1 MKKILFLFLIS
12 FAFLSCSNN
21 NQTADISFSFSRN
34 ILENQDTATE
44 AETEL
49 NISCKITGPSVNQIK
64 SQKITT
70 QKEVFF
76 SFGEIPLD
84 TSVIVEVNVVNT
96 KNIRLYSGRQTL
108 TIKQGDNPV
117 TVNLD
122 KVTDGANLSI
132 DGIKGIQ
139 FKFDKPDGSE
149 DGAPTTEIISFS
161 TDELK
166 NGIITAT
173 TTILTEENTEI
184 TNNLKYFYYLNGE
197 KLNRNKE
204 NSNTITIIP
213 TDPLEKDL
221 LNHLL
226 VIVQYDNPDNFSNP
240 VYYSASLEFSVTE
253 DSVTESQE

>member
-44 AETEL
+44 IETESKL
-49 NISCKITGPSVNQIK
+49 NISCKITGPSVNQVK

-76 SFGEIPLD
+76 SFEEIPVD
-84 TSVIVEVNVVNT
+84 TSVIVEVNVVDT

-117 TVNLD
+117 TVNL
-122 KVTDGANLSI
+122 VQIQDGANLSI
-132 DGIKGIQ
+132 DGIQGIQ
-139 FKFDKPDGSE
+139 FEFNRTDGSE
-149 DGAPTTEIISFS
+149 VEAPVENYFS
-161 TDELK
+161 TTDLE

-173 TTILTEENTEI
+173 TTILTEKNTESK
-184 TNNLKYFYYLNGE
+184 NLKYFYYLNGE
-197 KLNRNKE
+197 KLNRNEEK
-204 NSNTITIIP
+204 NTITIIP
-213 TDPLEKDL
+213 TDPLESGS
-221 LNHLL
+221 NHLL
-226 VIVQYDNPDNFSNP
+226 VIVQYDNSSDS
-240 VYYSASLEFSVTE
+240 VYYSTSLEFSVTE
-253 DSVTESQE
+253 LQE

>member
-34 ILENQDTATE
+34 ILEEPDIATE
-44 AETEL
+44 AATEL
-49 NISCKITGPSVNQIK
+49 NISCKITGPSVNQVK

-76 SFGEIPLD
+76 SFEEIPVD
-84 TSVIVEVNVVNT
+84 TSVIVEVNVVDT

-108 TIKQGDNPV
+108 TIKQGDNPL

-122 KVTDGANLSI
+122 KIKDGANLSI
-132 DGIKGIQ
+132 DGIQGIQ
-139 FKFDKPDGSE
+139 FEFNKPDGSE
-149 DGAPTTEIISFS
+149 VEGTTENNFS
-161 TDELK
+161 TTDLEK
-166 NGIITAT
+166 GITAT
-173 TTILTEENTEI
+173 TTILLEENKEI

-197 KLNRNKE
+197 KLE
-204 NSNTITIIP
+204 GNSNTITIFP
-213 TDPLEKDL
+213 TDPLEQN

-226 VIVQYDNPDNFSNP
+226 VIVQYDNPSNP
-240 VYYSASLEFSVTE
+240 VYYSASLEFF
-253 DSVTESQE
+253 VTESQE

>member
-34 ILENQDTATE
+34 ILENQDT
-44 AETEL
+44 ETEL
-49 NISCKITGPSVNQIK
+49 NISCKITGPSINQVK

-76 SFGEIPLD
+76 SFEEIPVD

-117 TVNLD
+117 TVNLVE
-122 KVTDGANLSI
+122 VTDGANLSI

-139 FKFDKPDGSE
+139 FKFDKTVASE
-149 DGAPTTEIISFS
+149 DGNSAAEIISFS

-166 NGIITAT
+166 NGITAT

-197 KLNRNKE
+197 KLNRNEE
-204 NSNTITIIP
+204 NSNTIKIVP
-213 TDPLEKDL
+213 TDPLESGS
-221 LNHLL
+221 NHLL
-226 VIVQYDNPDNFSNP
+226 VIVQYDNPSNP
-240 VYYSASLEFSVTE
+240 VYYSASLEFF
-253 DSVTESQE
+253 VTESQE

>member
-34 ILENQDTATE
+34 ILENQDT
-44 AETEL
+44 ETEL
-49 NISCKITGPSVNQIK
+49 NISCKITGPSINQIK

-76 SFGEIPLD
+76 SFEEIPVD
-84 TSVIVEVNVVNT
+84 TSVMVEVNVVDLD
-96 KNIRLYSGRQTL
+96 NIRLYSGSQTL
-108 TIKQGDNPV
+108 TIKQGDNPL
-117 TVNLD
+117 TVNLV
-122 KVTDGANLSI
+122 KIKDGTNLTI
-132 DGIKGIQ
+132 DGIQGIQ
-139 FKFDKPDGSE
+139 FKFNKTDGSE
-149 DGAPTTEIISFS
+149 VEGTIENNFS
-161 TDELK
+161 TTDLEK
-166 NGIITAT
+166 GITAT

-184 TNNLKYFYYLNGE
+184 KNLKYFYYLNGE
-197 KLNRNKE
+197 KLDRNKE

-213 TDPLEKDL
+213 TDPLEQN

-226 VIVQYDNPDNFSNP
+226 VIVQYDNPNNPSNP

-253 DSVTESQE
+253 LQE

>member
-34 ILENQDTATE
+34 ILEEEPNIATK
-44 AETEL
+44 AATEL
-49 NISCKITGPSVNQIK
+49 NISCKITGPSVNQVK

-76 SFGEIPLD
+76 SFEEIPVD

-117 TVNLD
+117 TVNLVE
-122 KVTDGANLSI
+122 VTDGTNLSI
-132 DGIKGIQ
+132 DGIQGIQ
-139 FKFDKPDGSE
+139 FKFDKTEVSE
-149 DGAPTTEIISFS
+149 DGNSAAEIISFS

-166 NGIITAT
+166 NGITAT

-197 KLNRNKE
+197 KLNRNEE
-204 NSNTITIIP
+204 NSNTIKIVP
-213 TDPLEKDL
+213 TDPLESGS
-221 LNHLL
+221 NHLL
-226 VIVQYDNPDNFSNP
+226 VIVQYDNPSNP
-240 VYYSASLEFSVTE
+240 VYYSASLEFSVA
-253 DSVTESQE
+253 ESQE

>member
-34 ILENQDTATE
+34 ILEEPDIATE
-44 AETEL
+44 AATEL
-49 NISCKITGPSVNQIK
+49 NISCKITGPSVNQVK

-76 SFGEIPLD
+76 SFEEIPVD
-84 TSVIVEVNVVNT
+84 TSVIVEVNVVDLDNN
-96 KNIRLYSGRQTL
+96 NIRLYSGSQTL

-117 TVNLD
+117 TVNL
-122 KVTDGANLSI
+122 VQIQDGANLSI
-132 DGIKGIQ
+132 DGIQGIQ
-139 FKFDKPDGSE
+139 FEFNRTDGSE
-149 DGAPTTEIISFS
+149 VEAPVENYFS
-161 TDELK
+161 TTDLE

-173 TTILTEENTEI
+173 TTILPEENKEI

-197 KLNRNKE
+197 KLDRNKE
-204 NSNTITIIP
+204 NSNTITIFP
-213 TDPLEKDL
+213 KDPLEQD

-226 VIVQYDNPDNFSNP
+226 VIVQYDNPSNP
-240 VYYSASLEFSVTE
+240 VYYSASLEFF
-253 DSVTESQE
+253 VTESQE

>member
-44 AETEL
+44 L
-49 NISCKITGPSVNQIK
+49 NISCKITGPSVNQVK

-76 SFGEIPLD
+76 SFEEIPVD
-84 TSVIVEVNVVNT
+84 TSVMVEVNVVDLD
-96 KNIRLYSGRQTL
+96 NIRLYSGSQTL

-139 FKFDKPDGSE
+139 FKFDKTEVSE
-149 DGAPTTEIISFS
+149 DGATVEIISFS
-161 TDELK
+161 TTELEK
-166 NGIITAT
+166 GITAT
-173 TTILTEENTEI
+173 TTILPEENKEI

-197 KLNRNKE
+197 KLEE
-204 NSNTITIIP
+204 NSNTITIFP
-213 TDPLEKDL
+213 KDPLEQD

-226 VIVQYDNPDNFSNP
+226 VIVQYDNPSNP
-240 VYYSASLEFSVTE
+240 VYYSASLEFF
-253 DSVTESQE
+253 VTESQE

>member
-34 ILENQDTATE
+34 ILEEPNIATE
-44 AETEL
+44 AATEL
-49 NISCKITGPSVNQIK
+49 NISCKITGPSVNQVK

-76 SFGEIPLD
+76 SFEEIPVD
-84 TSVIVEVNVVNT
+84 TSVIVEVNVVDT
-96 KNIRLYSGRQTL
+96 KNIRLYSGSQTL

-117 TVNLD
+117 TINLV

-132 DGIKGIQ
+132 DGIQGIQ
-139 FKFDKPDGSE
+139 FEFDKTVASE
-149 DGAPTTEIISFS
+149 DGAIVENYFS
-161 TDELK
+161 IDEFK
-166 NGIITAT
+166 NGITAT
-173 TTILTEENTEI
+173 TTILLEENKEI

-197 KLNRNKE
+197 KLE
-204 NSNTITIIP
+204 GNSNTISIFP
-213 TDPLEKDL
+213 TDPLEQN

-226 VIVQYDNPDNFSNP
+226 VIVQYDNPNNPSNP
-240 VYYSASLEFSVTE
+240 VYYSASLEFF
-253 DSVTESQE
+253 VTESQE

>member
-44 AETEL
+44 L
-49 NISCKITGPSVNQIK
+49 NISCKITGPSVNQVK

-76 SFGEIPLD
+76 SFEEIPVD
-84 TSVIVEVNVVNT
+84 TSVMVEVNVVDLD
-96 KNIRLYSGRQTL
+96 NIRLYSGSQTL
-108 TIKQGDNPV
+108 TIKQGDNPL

-122 KVTDGANLSI
+122 KIKDGTNLTI
-132 DGIKGIQ
+132 DGIQSIQ
-139 FKFDKPDGSE
+139 FKFNKTDGSE
-149 DGAPTTEIISFS
+149 VEGTIENKFLTTEL
-161 TDELK
+161 EK
-166 NGIITAT
+166 GITAT

-184 TNNLKYFYYLNGE
+184 KNLKYFYYLNGE
-197 KLNRNKE
+197 KLDRNKE
-204 NSNTITIIP
+204 NSNTITIFP
-213 TDPLEKDL
+213 KDPLEQD

-226 VIVQYDNPDNFSNP
+226 VIVQYDNPSNP
-240 VYYSASLEFSVTE
+240 VYYSASLEFFVTE
-253 DSVTESQE
+253 LQE

>member
-44 AETEL
+44 AATEL
-49 NISCKITGPSVNQIK
+49 NISCKITGPSVNQVK

-76 SFGEIPLD
+76 SFEEIPVD
-84 TSVIVEVNVVNT
+84 TSVIVEVNVVDLDNN
-96 KNIRLYSGRQTL
+96 NIRLYSGSQTL
-108 TIKQGDNPV
+108 TIKQGDNPL
-117 TVNLD
+117 TVNL
-122 KVTDGANLSI
+122 VQIQDGANLSI
-132 DGIKGIQ
+132 DGIQGIQ
-139 FKFDKPDGSE
+139 FEFNKPDGSE
-149 DGAPTTEIISFS
+149 GADTTENNFS
-161 TDELK
+161 TTDLEK
-166 NGIITAT
+166 GITAT

-197 KLNRNKE
+197 KLEE
-204 NSNTITIIP
+204 NSNTITIFP
-213 TDPLEKDL
+213 KDPLEQD

-226 VIVQYDNPDNFSNP
+226 VIVQYDNPDNPSNP

-253 DSVTESQE
+253 AQE

>member
-34 ILENQDTATE
+34 ILENQDT
-44 AETEL
+44 ETEL
-49 NISCKITGPSVNQIK
+49 NISCKITGSSINQVK

-76 SFGEIPLD
+76 SFEEIPVD
-84 TSVIVEVNVVNT
+84 TSVIVEVNVVDT
-96 KNIRLYSGRQTL
+96 KNIRLYSGSQTL

-117 TVNLD
+117 TVNLVE
-122 KVTDGANLSI
+122 VTDGANLSI

-139 FKFDKPDGSE
+139 FKFDKTVASE
-149 DGAPTTEIISFS
+149 DGNSAAEIISFS

-166 NGIITAT
+166 NGITAT

-197 KLNRNKE
+197 KLE
-204 NSNTITIIP
+204 GNSNTISIFP
-213 TDPLEKDL
+213 TDPLEQN

-226 VIVQYDNPDNFSNP
+226 VIVQYDNPSNP
-240 VYYSASLEFSVTE
+240 VYYSASLEFSVA
-253 DSVTESQE
+253 ESQE

>member
-34 ILENQDTATE
+34 ILENQDT
-44 AETEL
+44 ETEL
-49 NISCKITGPSVNQIK
+49 NISCKITGPSINQVK

-76 SFGEIPLD
+76 SFEEIPVD
-84 TSVIVEVNVVNT
+84 TSVIVEVNVV
-96 KNIRLYSGRQTL
+96 KNIRLYSGSQTL

-139 FKFDKPDGSE
+139 FKFNRTDGSGVE
-149 DGAPTTEIISFS
+149 GTIENNFS
-161 TDELK
+161 TTDLEK
-166 NGIITAT
+166 GITAT

-184 TNNLKYFYYLNGE
+184 KNLKYFYYLNGE
-197 KLNRNKE
+197 KLDRNKE

-213 TDPLEKDL
+213 TDPLEQN

-226 VIVQYDNPDNFSNP
+226 VIVQYDNPNNPSNP

-253 DSVTESQE
+253 LQE

>member
-44 AETEL
+44 AATEL
-49 NISCKITGPSVNQIK
+49 NISCKITGPSVNQVK

-76 SFGEIPLD
+76 SFEEIPVD
-84 TSVIVEVNVVNT
+84 TSVIVEVNVVDLDNN
-96 KNIRLYSGRQTL
+96 NIRLYSGSQTL
-108 TIKQGDNPV
+108 TIKQGDNPL
-117 TVNLD
+117 TVNL
-122 KVTDGANLSI
+122 VQIQDGANLSI
-132 DGIKGIQ
+132 DGIQGIQ
-139 FKFDKPDGSE
+139 FEFNKPDGSE
-149 DGAPTTEIISFS
+149 GADTTENNFS
-161 TDELK
+161 TTDLEK
-166 NGIITAT
+166 GITAT

-197 KLNRNKE
+197 KLNRNEE

-213 TDPLEKDL
+213 TDPLEQN

-226 VIVQYDNPDNFSNP
+226 VIVQYDNPSNP
-240 VYYSASLEFSVTE
+240 VYYSASLEFF
-253 DSVTESQE
+253 VTESQE

>member
-34 ILENQDTATE
+34 ILENQDT
-44 AETEL
+44 ETEL
-49 NISCKITGPSVNQIK
+49 NISCKITGSSINQVK

-76 SFGEIPLD
+76 SFEEIPVD

-117 TVNLD
+117 TVNLVE
-122 KVTDGANLSI
+122 VTDGANLSI
-132 DGIKGIQ
+132 DGIQGIQ
-139 FKFDKPDGSE
+139 FKFNKTDGSE
-149 DGAPTTEIISFS
+149 VEGTIENNFS
-161 TDELK
+161 TTDLEK
-166 NGIITAT
+166 GITAT

-197 KLNRNKE
+197 KLDRNKE

-213 TDPLEKDL
+213 TDPLEQN

-226 VIVQYDNPDNFSNP
+226 VIVQYDNPNNPSNP

-253 DSVTESQE
+253 LQE

>member
-44 AETEL
+44 L
-49 NISCKITGPSVNQIK
+49 NISCKITGPSVNQVK

-76 SFGEIPLD
+76 SFEEIPVD
-84 TSVIVEVNVVNT
+84 TSVMVEVNVVDLD
-96 KNIRLYSGRQTL
+96 NIRLYSGSQTL

-132 DGIKGIQ
+132 DGIQGIQ
-139 FKFDKPDGSE
+139 FEFDKTAVSE
-149 DGAPTTEIISFS
+149 DGTSAAEIISFS
-161 TDELK
+161 TTELEK
-166 NGIITAT
+166 GITAT
-173 TTILTEENTEI
+173 TTILPEENKEI
-184 TNNLKYFYYLNGE
+184 TNLKYFYYLNGE
-197 KLNRNKE
+197 KLEE

-213 TDPLEKDL
+213 TDPLEQN

-226 VIVQYDNPDNFSNP
+226 VIVQYDNPSNP
-240 VYYSASLEFSVTE
+240 VYYSASLEFF
-253 DSVTESQE
+253 VTESQE

>member
-44 AETEL
+44 TETEL
-49 NISCKITGPSVNQIK
+49 NISCKITGPSVNQVK

-76 SFGEIPLD
+76 SFEEIPVD
-84 TSVIVEVNVVNT
+84 TSVMVEVNVVDLD
-96 KNIRLYSGRQTL
+96 NIRLYSGSQTL
-108 TIKQGDNPV
+108 TIKQGDNPL

-122 KVTDGANLSI
+122 KIKDGTNLTI
-132 DGIKGIQ
+132 DGIQGIQ
-139 FKFDKPDGSE
+139 FKFNKTDGSE
-149 DGAPTTEIISFS
+149 VEGTIENKFLTTEL
-161 TDELK
+161 EK
-166 NGIITAT
+166 GITAT

-197 KLNRNKE
+197 KLNRNEE

-213 TDPLEKDL
+213 TDPLEQN

-226 VIVQYDNPDNFSNP
+226 VIVQYDNPSNP
-240 VYYSASLEFSVTE
+240 VYYSASLEFFVTE
-253 DSVTESQE
+253 LQE

>member
-34 ILENQDTATE
+34 ILENPDIATE
-44 AETEL
+44 AVTEL

-76 SFGEIPLD
+76 SFEEIPVD

-117 TVNLD
+117 TVNLVE
-122 KVTDGANLSI
+122 VTDGTNLTI

-139 FKFDKPDGSE
+139 FKFDKTVASE
-149 DGAPTTEIISFS
+149 DGNSAAEIISFS

-166 NGIITAT
+166 NGITAT
-173 TTILTEENTEI
+173 TTILPKENKEI

-197 KLNRNKE
+197 KLDRNKE

-226 VIVQYDNPDNFSNP
+226 VIVQYDNPSNP
-240 VYYSASLEFSVTE
+240 VYYSASLEFF
-253 DSVTESQE
+253 VTESQE

>member
-34 ILENQDTATE
+34 TLLENQ
-44 AETEL
+44 ETKL
-49 NISCKITGPSVNQIK
+49 NISCKITGPSVNQVK

-76 SFGEIPLD
+76 SFEEIPVD
-84 TSVIVEVNVVNT
+84 TSVIVEVNVVDT
-96 KNIRLYSGRQTL
+96 KNIRLYSGSQTL
-108 TIKQGDNPV
+108 TIKQGDNPL

-132 DGIKGIQ
+132 DGIQGIQ
-139 FKFDKPDGSE
+139 FEFNKTAVSE

-166 NGIITAT
+166 NGITAT

-197 KLNRNKE
+197 KLNRNEE
-204 NSNTITIIP
+204 NSNTIKIVP
-213 TDPLEKDL
+213 TDPLESGS
-221 LNHLL
+221 NHLL
-226 VIVQYDNPDNFSNP
+226 VIVQYDNSSNP
-240 VYYSASLEFSVTE
+240 VYYSASLDFFVTE
-253 DSVTESQE
+253 AQE

>member
-44 AETEL
+44 TEL
-49 NISCKITGPSVNQIK
+49 NISCKITGPSINQVK

-76 SFGEIPLD
+76 SFEEIPVD
-84 TSVIVEVNVVNT
+84 TSVMVEVNVVDLD
-96 KNIRLYSGRQTL
+96 NIRLYSGSQTL
-108 TIKQGDNPV
+108 TIKQGDNPL

-122 KVTDGANLSI
+122 KIKDGTNLTI
-132 DGIKGIQ
+132 DGIQGIQ
-139 FKFDKPDGSE
+139 FKFNKTDGSE
-149 DGAPTTEIISFS
+149 VEGTIENKFLTTEL
-161 TDELK
+161 EK
-166 NGIITAT
+166 GITAM

-184 TNNLKYFYYLNGE
+184 KNLKYFYYLNGE
-197 KLNRNKE
+197 KLEE
-204 NSNTITIIP
+204 NSNTIKIVP
-213 TDPLEKDL
+213 TDPLEQN

-226 VIVQYDNPDNFSNP
+226 VIVQYDNSSNP
-240 VYYSASLEFSVTE
+240 VYYSASLEFFI
-253 DSVTESQE
+253 TESQE

>member
-44 AETEL
+44 L
-49 NISCKITGPSVNQIK
+49 NISCKITGPSVNQVK

-76 SFGEIPLD
+76 SFEEIPVD

-96 KNIRLYSGRQTL
+96 KNIRFYSGSQTL

-117 TVNLD
+117 TVDLV
-122 KVTDGANLSI
+122 KVTDGATLSI
-132 DGIKGIQ
+132 DGIQGIQ
-139 FKFDKPDGSE
+139 FEFDKTDGSE
-149 DGAPTTEIISFS
+149 GSDTTENNFS
-161 TDELK
+161 TTELK
-166 NGIITAT
+166 NGITAT
-173 TTILTEENTEI
+173 TTILPEENKEI

-197 KLNRNKE
+197 KLE
-204 NSNTITIIP
+204 GNSNTITIFP
-213 TDPLEKDL
+213 TDPLEQN

-226 VIVQYDNPDNFSNP
+226 VIVQYDNPDNPSNP

-253 DSVTESQE
+253 AQE

>member
-34 ILENQDTATE
+34 ILENQDT
-44 AETEL
+44 ETEL
-49 NISCKITGPSVNQIK
+49 NISCKITGPSVNQVK

-76 SFGEIPLD
+76 SFEEIPVD
-84 TSVIVEVNVVNT
+84 TSVIVEVNVVDT
-96 KNIRLYSGRQTL
+96 KNIRLYSGSQTL

-132 DGIKGIQ
+132 DGIQGIQ
-139 FKFDKPDGSE
+139 FKFDKTEVSE
-149 DGAPTTEIISFS
+149 DGATVEIISFS
-161 TDELK
+161 TTELEK
-166 NGIITAT
+166 GITAT
-173 TTILTEENTEI
+173 TTILPEENTEI

-197 KLNRNKE
+197 KLEE
-204 NSNTITIIP
+204 NSNTITIFP
-213 TDPLEKDL
+213 KDPLEQD

-226 VIVQYDNPDNFSNP
+226 VIVQYDNPSNP

-253 DSVTESQE
+253 SQE

>member
-44 AETEL
+44 AATEL
-49 NISCKITGPSVNQIK
+49 NISCKITGPSVNQVK

-76 SFGEIPLD
+76 SFEEIPVD
-84 TSVIVEVNVVNT
+84 TSVMVEVNVVDLD
-96 KNIRLYSGRQTL
+96 NIRLYSGSQTL
-108 TIKQGDNPV
+108 TIKQGDNPL
-117 TVNLD
+117 TVNLVE
-122 KVTDGANLSI
+122 VTDGANLSI
-132 DGIKGIQ
+132 DGIQGIQ
-139 FKFDKPDGSE
+139 FEFNKPDGSE
-149 DGAPTTEIISFS
+149 GADTTENNFS
-161 TDELK
+161 TTDLEK
-166 NGIITAT
+166 GITAT

-197 KLNRNKE
+197 KLDRNKE

-213 TDPLEKDL
+213 TDPLEQN

-226 VIVQYDNPDNFSNP
+226 VIVQYDNPSNP
-240 VYYSASLEFSVTE
+240 VYYSASLEFF
-253 DSVTESQE
+253 VTESQE

>member
-44 AETEL
+44 AATEL
-49 NISCKITGPSVNQIK
+49 NISCKITGPSVNQVK

-76 SFGEIPLD
+76 SFEEIPVD

-117 TVNLD
+117 TVNLVE
-122 KVTDGANLSI
+122 VTDGANLSI

-139 FKFDKPDGSE
+139 FAFNKPDVSK
-149 DGAPTTEIISFS
+149 GADTTENKFS
-161 TDELK
+161 IDEFK
-166 NGIITAT
+166 NGITAT
-173 TTILTEENTEI
+173 TTILLEENKEI

-197 KLNRNKE
+197 KLE
-204 NSNTITIIP
+204 GNSNTITIFP
-213 TDPLEKDL
+213 TDPLEQN

-226 VIVQYDNPDNFSNP
+226 VIVQYDNPSNP
-240 VYYSASLEFSVTE
+240 VYYSASLEFF
-253 DSVTESQE
+253 VTESQE

>member
-44 AETEL
+44 TATEL
-49 NISCKITGPSVNQIK
+49 NISCKITGPSVNQVK

-76 SFGEIPLD
+76 SFEEIPVD

-96 KNIRLYSGRQTL
+96 KNIRFYSGSQTL

-132 DGIKGIQ
+132 DGIEGIQ
-139 FKFDKPDGSE
+139 FEFDKTAVSE
-149 DGAPTTEIISFS
+149 DGTSAEIISFS

-166 NGIITAT
+166 NGITAT
-173 TTILTEENTEI
+173 TTILPEENTEI

-197 KLNRNKE
+197 KLDRNKE

-226 VIVQYDNPDNFSNP
+226 VIVQYDNPSNP

-253 DSVTESQE
+253 AQE

>member
-44 AETEL
+44 L
-49 NISCKITGPSVNQIK
+49 NISCKITGPSVNQVK

-76 SFGEIPLD
+76 SFEEIPVD

-117 TVNLD
+117 TVNLVE
-122 KVTDGANLSI
+122 VTDGANLSI
-132 DGIKGIQ
+132 DGIQGIQ
-139 FKFDKPDGSE
+139 FKFDKTEVSE
-149 DGAPTTEIISFS
+149 DGASPAEIISFS
-161 TDELK
+161 TTELEK
-166 NGIITAT
+166 GITAT
-173 TTILTEENTEI
+173 TTILPEENKEI

-197 KLNRNKE
+197 KLE
-204 NSNTITIIP
+204 GNSNTISIFP
-213 TDPLEKDL
+213 TDPLESGS
-221 LNHLL
+221 NHLL
-226 VIVQYDNPDNFSNP
+226 VIVQYDNSSNP
-240 VYYSASLEFSVTE
+240 FYYSASLEFSVA
-253 DSVTESQE
+253 ESQE

>member
-44 AETEL
+44 L

-76 SFGEIPLD
+76 SFEEIPVD

-117 TVNLD
+117 TVNLVE
-122 KVTDGANLSI
+122 VTDGTNLSI
-132 DGIKGIQ
+132 DGIEGIQ
-139 FKFDKPDGSE
+139 FEFNKPDGSE
-149 DGAPTTEIISFS
+149 DGAIVENKFS
-161 TDELK
+161 TTDLE

-173 TTILTEENTEI
+173 TTILPKENTEI

-197 KLNRNKE
+197 KLNRDGE
-204 NSNTITIIP
+204 ISNTITIIP
-213 TDPLEKDL
+213 TDPLEPEPD

-226 VIVQYDNPDNFSNP
+226 VIVQYDNPDNPSNP
-240 VYYSASLEFSVTE
+240 VYYSASLEFF
-253 DSVTESQE
+253 VTESQE

>member
-34 ILENQDTATE
+34 TLLEEPDIATE
-44 AETEL
+44 TVSEL
-49 NISCKITGPSVNQIK
+49 NISCKITGPSINQVK

-76 SFGEIPLD
+76 SFEEIPVD
-84 TSVIVEVNVVNT
+84 TSVIVEVNVVDT

-139 FKFDKPDGSE
+139 FKFNKTDGSE
-149 DGAPTTEIISFS
+149 VEGTIENKFLTTEL
-161 TDELK
+161 EK
-166 NGIITAT
+166 GITAT
-173 TTILTEENTEI
+173 TTILTEDNTEI

-197 KLNRNKE
+197 KLNRNEE

-213 TDPLEKDL
+213 TDPLEQN

-226 VIVQYDNPDNFSNP
+226 VIVQYDNPDNPSNP
-240 VYYSASLEFSVTE
+240 VYYSASLEFSVA
-253 DSVTESQE
+253 ESQE

>member
-34 ILENQDTATE
+34 ILENPDIATE
-44 AETEL
+44 AATEL
-49 NISCKITGPSVNQIK
+49 NISCKITGPSVNQVK

-76 SFGEIPLD
+76 SFEEIPVD
-84 TSVIVEVNVVNT
+84 TSVIVEVNVVDT
-96 KNIRLYSGRQTL
+96 KNIRLYSGSQTL

-139 FKFDKPDGSE
+139 FKFDKTVASE
-149 DGAPTTEIISFS
+149 DGNSAAEIISFS

-166 NGIITAT
+166 NGITAT

-197 KLNRNKE
+197 KLNRNEE
-204 NSNTITIIP
+204 NSNTIKIVP
-213 TDPLEKDL
+213 TDPLESGS
-221 LNHLL
+221 NHLL
-226 VIVQYDNPDNFSNP
+226 VIVQYDNSSNP
-240 VYYSASLEFSVTE
+240 VYYSASLEFSVA
-253 DSVTESQE
+253 ESQE

>member
-44 AETEL
+44 L
-49 NISCKITGPSVNQIK
+49 NISCKITGPSVNQVK

-76 SFGEIPLD
+76 SFEEIPVD
-84 TSVIVEVNVVNT
+84 TSVMVEVNVVDLD
-96 KNIRLYSGRQTL
+96 NIRLYSGSQTL

-117 TVNLD
+117 TVNLVE
-122 KVTDGANLSI
+122 VTDGANLSI
-132 DGIKGIQ
+132 DGIQGIQ
-139 FKFDKPDGSE
+139 FKFNKTDGSE
-149 DGAPTTEIISFS
+149 VEGTIENNFS
-161 TDELK
+161 TTDLEK
-166 NGIITAT
+166 GITAT

-184 TNNLKYFYYLNGE
+184 KNLKYFYYLNGE
-197 KLNRNKE
+197 KLDRNKE

-213 TDPLEKDL
+213 TDPLEQN

-226 VIVQYDNPDNFSNP
+226 VIVQYDNPNNPSNP

-253 DSVTESQE
+253 LQE